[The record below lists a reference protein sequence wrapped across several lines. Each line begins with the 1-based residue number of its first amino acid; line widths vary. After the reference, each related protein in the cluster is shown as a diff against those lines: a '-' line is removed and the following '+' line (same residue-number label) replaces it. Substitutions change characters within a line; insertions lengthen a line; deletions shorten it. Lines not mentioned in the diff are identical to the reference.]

1 MLTLE
6 SIKNV
11 IANCSFGTW
20 EIQVHQND
28 RDQIYLQVV
37 ELNGIDNVTGEQIQ
51 WSSRKWFISPH
62 MAVSELVRT
71 AYKAVQTAMMHE
83 LDEKF
88 KYKGV
93 AIYDPHRNVDLLVE
107 IAGRNDAVDD
117 RENMLSVPD

>member
-1 MLTLE
+1 
-6 SIKNV
+6 
-11 IANCSFGTW
+11 
-20 EIQVHQND
+20 
-28 RDQIYLQVV
+28 
-37 ELNGIDNVTGEQIQ
+37 
-51 WSSRKWFISPH
+51 

-107 IAGRNDAVDD
+107 IAGRDDAVDD